1 MATKPKRKPAAKL
14 AAGKKPAQAAKAKPM
29 QKTGVLAKKP
39 AQLVVPSVAQVKTA
53 QCKQAANIGPF
64 AQMFQSA
71 IERIQEIANAFGK
84 YEALVVVLVLV
95 GIYCVKEAT
104 AANVWP
110 ICSLIVIGVMM
121 PLVAGFLRKWR
132 P

>member
-1 MATKPKRKPAAKL
+1 MATKPKRKPAAEP
-14 AAGKKPAQAAKAKPM
+14 AARKKPAQAAKAKPM
-29 QKTGVLAKKP
+29 QKTSVPAKKP
-39 AQLVVPSVAQVKTA
+39 AQPVVPSVPQVKPP
-53 QCKQAANIGPF
+53 QRKQPANIGPF
-64 AQMFQSA
+64 AQMVQSA

-95 GIYCVKEAT
+95 GIYCVKDAT